1 MEVAH
6 LGTIP
11 PKTNTTTIIAVNGP
25 RLAETETV
33 ITKATDMHWSC
44 KSKDGLGD

>member
-1 MEVAH
+1 MPGG
-6 LGTIP
+6 LQTSKL
-11 PKTNTTTIIAVNGP
+11 KTKSYKIAVNGP